1 MMLFLYVLCI
11 CCSSLIPTSAPL
23 LWALPPHNNLPS
35 AFATCILLVFSSL
48 ESAFSDLMLTLMAYT
63 YSHHLLIYLKNLGLH
78 MRENI
83 WYLSFWVTL
92 LNVIIS
98 GATPFPVMIPFFPM
112 TEPNP
117 TVCMNH
123 IFLTHSSVGGHLD
136 CFHFLSVVNRA
147 AISMDSACSHWHEFF
162 LT

>member
-11 CCSSLIPTSAPL
+11 CCSSLISTSAPL
-23 LWALPPHNNLPS
+23 LPTIISLLLLLQ
-35 AFATCILLVFSSL
+35 AFCLSSL
-48 ESAFSDLMLTLMAYT
+48 PLESSSDLMLTLMAYT
-63 YSHHLLIYLKNLGLH
+63 YSHHLLIYLKNLGLY

-92 LNVIIS
+92 LDVIIS
-98 GATPFPVMIPFFPM
+98 SATPFPVMISFFPM

-136 CFHFLSVVNRA
+136 WFHFLSVVNRA
-147 AISMDSACSHWHEFF
+147 AISMDSACSH
-162 LT
+162 

>member
-11 CCSSLIPTSAPL
+11 CGSSLIPTSAPL
-23 LWALPPHNNLPS
+23 LWALSPHSNLPS
-35 AFATCILLVFSSL
+35 AFATCILLVFSSPWVC
-48 ESAFSDLMLTLMAYT
+48 FFW
-63 YSHHLLIYLKNLGLH
+63 SHAHFNGIYLFPPFINIFKKSWSAYE
-78 MRENI
+78 RNI

-123 IFLTHSSVGGHLD
+123 RFLTHSSVGGPLD